1 MGVGDDASSSS
12 NESDSSVGGAGVR
25 VAMGGAHIGATA
37 RTSEVPCGVVSGP
50 GDCRGVDAGFEGAG
64 FEGAGFEEMAG
75 LVLDGP
81 LTEPSN
87 RRISSSPEL
96 NGQATGDESSK
107 MTYCRF
113 GSASWC
119 ILPSPYP
126 KAHDQC
132 IPQTFD
138 PLSLFL
144 WNQNC
149 ERWVSEV
156 SVWLNLHVLKDLH
169 ST

>member
-1 MGVGDDASSSS
+1 MGVGDDASGSS

-25 VAMGGAHIGATA
+25 VAMGGARIGATA
-37 RTSEVPCGVVSGP
+37 RTSEVPRGVVSGP

-64 FEGAGFEEMAG
+64 FEEMAG
-75 LVLDGP
+75 SVLDGP

-87 RRISSSPEL
+87 RRISSSPEP

-107 MTYCRF
+107 TTYCRF

-144 WNQNC
+144 RNQNC
-149 ERWVSEV
+149 ERWVSEA

>member
-1 MGVGDDASSSS
+1 MGDNASSSS

-25 VAMGGAHIGATA
+25 VAMGGTRIGATA
-37 RTSEVPCGVVSGP
+37 RTSEVPRGVVSRP
-50 GDCRGVDAGFEGAG
+50 GDCHGVDAGFKGAG

-75 LVLDGP
+75 SVLDGP

-87 RRISSSPEL
+87 RRSLSLPEP
-96 NGQATGDESSK
+96 NGQATDDESLK
-107 MTYCRF
+107 TTYRRF
-113 GSASWC
+113 CSTSCC

-138 PLSLFL
+138 PFRVFL
-144 WNQNC
+144 RNQHC
-149 ERWVSEV
+149 ERQVSKA
-156 SVWLNLHVLKDLH
+156 SV
-169 ST
+169 

>member
-1 MGVGDDASSSS
+1 MGVGDDASGSS

-25 VAMGGAHIGATA
+25 VVMGGAHIGVTT
-37 RTSEVPCGVVSGP
+37 RTSEVPHGVISGP
-50 GDCRGVDAGFEGAG
+50 GDCRGMDAGFEGAG

-75 LVLDGP
+75 SVLDGP
-81 LTEPSN
+81 LMEPSN

-107 MTYCRF
+107 MMYCRF

-126 KAHDQC
+126 KAHNQC

-149 ERWVSEV
+149 ERWVSEAL
-156 SVWLNLHVLKDLH
+156 VWLNLHVLKDPH